1 MVILLEA
8 IIITILFIIALDQH
22 NKAKYYKNQY
32 QKMMCKYNDTADEN
46 HHLKVKYGL
55 LPIFSY
61 DVMEDDIY
69 DI

>member
-1 MVILLEA
+1 M
-8 IIITILFIIALDQH
+8 QR
-22 NKAKYYKNQY
+22 K
-32 QKMMCKYNDTADEN
+32 CNDIADEN

-55 LPIFSY
+55 LPVFSY

>member
-1 MVILLEA
+1 MLEA
-8 IIITILFIIALDQH
+8 ILIAVLLIVALDQRS
-22 NKAKYYKNQY
+22 KAKYYKEQY
-32 QKMMCKYNDTADEN
+32 HEMQRKCNDIADEN

>member
-1 MVILLEA
+1 MLEA
-8 IIITILFIIALDQH
+8 ILIAVLLIVALDQRS
-22 NKAKYYKNQY
+22 KAKYYKEQY
-32 QKMMCKYNDTADEN
+32 QEMKRKCNDIADEN

-61 DVMEDDIY
+61 DATEDDIY

>member
-1 MVILLEA
+1 MLEA
-8 IIITILFIIALDQH
+8 ILIAVLLIVALDQRS
-22 NKAKYYKNQY
+22 KAKYYKEQY
-32 QKMMCKYNDTADEN
+32 QEMKRKYNDIADEN

-55 LPIFSY
+55 LPVFSY